1 LDTAATA
8 TTAAPK
14 TKRRK
19 TTPWTWVSWLK
30 VVVFILGLVPA
41 GAIIAAVVTGN
52 SGPNPIEFITHST
65 GEMALRLML
74 LGLLLSPLRWWFK
87 STVPIRFRRMVGLF
101 AFFYVMLHFLTY
113 AVLDQQLDVNALL
126 EDVLKRQYV
135 IAGVVSLLI
144 LIPLAVTSTQS
155 MMRRLGKRW
164 VSLHRCVY
172 VAAIAAVLH
181 YIWLAKGDQ
190 IEPLIYAAVLA
201 VLLGLRVWRHFS
213 RKSKKAKPA

>member
-1 LDTAATA
+1 M
-8 TTAAPK
+8 
-14 TKRRK
+14 
-19 TTPWTWVSWLK
+19 SWLK